1 MNYDVI
7 LVRYGELSLKSTYV
21 RKYFESTLVRNI
33 KKALTLENISHSIT
47 KERGRIYLSTTEI
60 SKSIMVLSR
69 IFGIVSFSPAVQTTS
84 DMEDMSMLALQLAKN
99 ILTEEKSF
107 AIRATRVGTH
117 TFSSQQV
124 AVHIGNDIV
133 KATRAGV
140 DLTNPDIELFIEIR
154 DKKSFLFTE
163 KINGVGGL
171 PLGTQGR
178 ILALIENTASLLAAW
193 YLMRRGCN
201 VIIVNMKKS
210 NDESIHSFLNH
221 WYADA
226 EIISVDPK
234 TKDFFDQL
242 RTLASE
248 KNCDALVTGHTLE
261 EPSGSLAAITQ
272 LKKQSSI
279 PVLTPLIA
287 MTTEE
292 LQQQCRKRGI
302 PI

>member
-1 MNYDVI
+1 
-7 LVRYGELSLKSTYV
+7 L
-21 RKYFESTLVRNI
+21 
-33 KKALTLENISHSIT
+33 
-47 KERGRIYLSTTEI
+47 
-60 SKSIMVLSR
+60 VLSR

-84 DMEDMSMLALQLAKN
+84 DLEDMSMLALQLAKN

-133 KATRAGV
+133 KATHAGV

-178 ILALIENTASLLAAW
+178 ILVLVENTASLLAAW

-201 VIIVNMKKS
+201 VIIANMKIS
-210 NDESIHSFLNH
+210 NDESIHLFLAH

-226 EIISVDPK
+226 EIISVDQK
-234 TKDFFDQL
+234 TKNFFDQL

-261 EPSGSLAAITQ
+261 EPTCSLTAIAQ
-272 LKKQSSI
+272 LKKQSII

-287 MTTEE
+287 MNQEE
-292 LQQQCRKRGI
+292 IQQQCRKRGI